1 MNCNFFNLFLFS
13 FLTCSNLILKAQ
25 NDEPL
30 VCYNL
35 NLNSKVVYFEVDIYQ
50 NIYVVD
56 KNSTLSKLNSTG
68 GFISSYGD
76 GKFGSLTSIN
86 VLNPMKIMLFYKE
99 SGVILFLDEKLTP
112 ISEPFY
118 LFEKNYQHISLAS
131 FSFSNQIILFDPID
145 SKLFLLDFFMNEIS
159 QNQITVK
166 DFNPTKLI
174 PIYEKGI
181 VFHDPLNGLIF
192 FDSFGTFEKSISI
205 LTNAEI
211 QISGNKV
218 GYFEN
223 NIWYEYDF
231 QNLDLRELKVENL
244 IITTNPIA
252 QLKKPNRFFIGLD
265 QTGQLFICNKI
276 F

>member
-1 MNCNFFNLFLFS
+1 MNCNFFKLFFFS
-13 FLTCSNLILKAQ
+13 FLTCSNLFLDAQ

-30 VCYNL
+30 VCFNINL
-35 NLNSKVVYFEVDIYQ
+35 KSKVEFFEVDFYQ

-56 KNSTLSKLNSTG
+56 QNSTLSKLNSTG
-68 GFISSYGD
+68 DFISSYGN
-76 GKFGSLTSIN
+76 GKFGSISSIN

-112 ISEPFY
+112 ISEPFH

-131 FSFSNQIILFDPID
+131 FSYSNQIILFDPID

-159 QNQITVK
+159 QSQITIK

-181 VFHDPLNGLIF
+181 VFHDPLNGFIF
-192 FDSFGTFEKSISI
+192 FDSFGTFEKTIPI

-211 QISGNKV
+211 QINGTKV

-223 NIWYEYDF
+223 NIWHEYDF
-231 QNLDLRELKVENL
+231 RNLDFREFKVEKL
-244 IITTNPIA
+244 IHTTHPIA
-252 QLKKPNRFFIGLD
+252 QLKKPNRYFIGLD
-265 QTGQLFICNKI
+265 LTGQLFICNKI

>member
-1 MNCNFFNLFLFS
+1 MNCKFFKLFLFS
-13 FLTCSNLILKAQ
+13 FLTCSSLFLGAQ
-25 NDEPL
+25 RNDPEA
-30 VCYNL
+30 CINL
-35 NLNSKVVYFEVDIYQ
+35 NLKSKIVFFEVDFYQ

-56 KNSTLSKLNSTG
+56 QNSILSKLNSKG
-68 GFISSYGD
+68 DFISSYGN
-76 GKFGSLTSIN
+76 GKFGSLSSIN

-99 SGVILFLDEKLTP
+99 TGVILFLDEKLTP

-131 FSFSNQIILFDPID
+131 FSYSNQIILFDPID
-145 SKLFLLDFFMNEIS
+145 SKLILLDFFMNEIS
-159 QNQITVK
+159 QNQITLK
-166 DFNPTKLI
+166 DFNPIKLI

-192 FDSFGTFEKSISI
+192 FDSFGTFEKSIPI

-211 QISGNKV
+211 QINGNIV

-223 NIWYEYDF
+223 SIWHEYDF
-231 QNLDLRELKVENL
+231 RNLDFRELKVEKM
-244 IITTNPIA
+244 IQTTNSIA
-252 QLKKPNRFFIGLD
+252 QLKNQELFFIGID
-265 QTGQLFICNKI
+265 QTGKLFICNKI